1 MRLSEEE
8 TEQLAELI
16 KKRAEELDLCMD
28 VYADGDSVV
37 TDVDGTYAITSE
49 DFYWSAIKW
58 RDGLEEANWA
68 SEWEKEDAMKMCD
81 EIIEHLKKISSEKL
95 DIVPSLK

>member
-8 TEQLAELI
+8 TKQLAGLI
-16 KKRAEELDLCMD
+16 EKRAEEFDLCMD

-37 TDVDGTYAITSE
+37 TDVDGDTYVITSE
-49 DFYWSAIKW
+49 DFYWSAMKW
-58 RDGLEEANWA
+58 RDELEEANWA

-81 EIIEHLKKISSEKL
+81 EVIERLKKISSDKRK
-95 DIVPSLK
+95 SC